1 MREQIDTFCA
11 RAILV
16 IVLFIL
22 AWSALAYG
30 GMNPVAFLVIQC
42 ATVLALALWAVR
54 FWVQRPFRLLWPPT
68 CWGVVAFLIYAL
80 VRCRSVEVEYAAR
93 QELIQVILYGTLFLV
108 VLNNLNRKHSATFVS
123 VALIGVGFVTAM
135 LALFQFASHYPM
147 IWGFKRLHQY
157 LGRGSGTFVNP
168 DHLAGFL
175 GMIVPL
181 ALAYTVM
188 SRFSATVKVLLAYS
202 AVTMLAGILV
212 TLSRGGILATVIALV
227 VFCGVLLAQRDFWKS
242 ALVILC
248 VLTALAGLA
257 LTQFDSVQKRFDES
271 IKGNTVEDDRRLYWA
286 AAWELTERSPVLG
299 IGPGHFDVEFPSL
312 RPWSVQGRPQFV
324 HNEYLNTLCEYGL
337 VGIAIVAGA
346 LTLLFWGAFQTWK
359 TLRRGDHD
367 LGSRFS
373 DRSAFV
379 VGATVGLGAL
389 MLHCI
394 VEFNMHIVGVAV
406 TAVALMALLAA
417 QIRFAT
423 EYYWMN
429 PGRIGK
435 ILLTVLAAAALAY
448 LSKQGLRKGEQIY
461 WLGQA
466 KAEQT
471 RPDGVLACVSKA
483 QQAEPMDWEED
494 YKIGDYLWSL
504 SLLDGS
510 DYKDRARQA
519 MAWYTKSMQLNR
531 FDAYAP
537 VACGMCLDRMG
548 DVQEATGYFLIAI
561 RNDPRNTYVCLETAR
576 HCIEL
581 GELAAAKQWILNGAF
596 KWDATQVAA
605 EEFQK
610 LEQLMADPLFVAGAD
625 QVRTNR
631 TQAFQQEIAPLL
643 EGPK

>member
-1 MREQIDTFCA
+1 
-11 RAILV
+11 
-16 IVLFIL
+16 
-22 AWSALAYG
+22 
-30 GMNPVAFLVIQC
+30 
-42 ATVLALALWAVR
+42 
-54 FWVQRPFRLLWPPT
+54 
-68 CWGVVAFLIYAL
+68 
-80 VRCRSVEVEYAAR
+80 
-93 QELIQVILYGTLFLV
+93 
-108 VLNNLNRKHSATFVS
+108 
-123 VALIGVGFVTAM
+123 
-135 LALFQFASHYPM
+135 
-147 IWGFKRLHQY
+147 
-157 LGRGSGTFVNP
+157 
-168 DHLAGFL
+168 
-175 GMIVPL
+175 
-181 ALAYTVM
+181 
-188 SRFSATVKVLLAYS
+188 
-202 AVTMLAGILV
+202 
-212 TLSRGGILATVIALV
+212 
-227 VFCGVLLAQRDFWKS
+227 
-242 ALVILC
+242 
-248 VLTALAGLA
+248 
-257 LTQFDSVQKRFDES
+257 
-271 IKGNTVEDDRRLYWA
+271 
-286 AAWELTERSPVLG
+286 
-299 IGPGHFDVEFPSL
+299 
-312 RPWSVQGRPQFV
+312 
-324 HNEYLNTLCEYGL
+324 
-337 VGIAIVAGA
+337 
-346 LTLLFWGAFQTWK
+346 
-359 TLRRGDHD
+359 
-367 LGSRFS
+367 
-373 DRSAFV
+373 
-379 VGATVGLGAL
+379 